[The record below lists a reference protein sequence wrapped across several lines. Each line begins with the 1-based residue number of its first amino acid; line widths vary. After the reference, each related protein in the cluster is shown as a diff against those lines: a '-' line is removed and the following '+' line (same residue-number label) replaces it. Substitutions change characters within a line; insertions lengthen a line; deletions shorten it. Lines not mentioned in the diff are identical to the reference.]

1 MWGRLFNKKHRRCKR
16 VIGKR
21 MSEAC
26 HGFDKVKGS
35 FQKRQ
40 TDSPNNQAA
49 VTLTGSKVAKIPCWV
64 SSDVHVTA

>member
-1 MWGRLFNKKHRRCKR
+1 
-16 VIGKR
+16 

-35 FQKRQ
+35 FCKREQ
-40 TDSPNNQAA
+40 TYSPNNLAA
-49 VTLTGSKVAKIPCWV
+49 VTLTGSKVAEIPCWV